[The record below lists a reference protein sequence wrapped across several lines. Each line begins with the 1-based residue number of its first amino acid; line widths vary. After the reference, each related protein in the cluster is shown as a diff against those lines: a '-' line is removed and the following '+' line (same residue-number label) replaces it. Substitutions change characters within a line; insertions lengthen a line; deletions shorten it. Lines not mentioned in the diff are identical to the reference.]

1 MTDNTNTPSPQP
13 INDAADVNQ
22 FELTSSFDIAHT
34 LRQLMNRREM
44 VAVYFNQGAQFTL
57 TTIIDVDVKK
67 QTFMIDQSGSADTN
81 RKLTQSERNIFVS
94 TPDGIKH
101 QFICGALRECKHDG
115 GNAFQAALPRS
126 LIKLQRREFFRIAT
140 PITNPLKCRIFDH
153 PTGKLEYPLHD
164 ISLGGLCFSLATPR
178 SDLQVLDQYHD
189 CSLDLPLFG
198 TLHFSLEI
206 RNTRTERQRNG
217 NSITFIGCQFHD
229 LTGARQNLLQK
240 YITQLQKEQL
250 NLTA

>member
-1 MTDNTNTPSPQP
+1 MTDNFNPPSPQL
-13 INDAADVNQ
+13 INDVTDVNQ

-57 TTIIDVDVKK
+57 TTIIDVDAKQ
-67 QTFMIDQSGSADTN
+67 QTFTIDQSGSADIN
-81 RKLTQSERNIFVS
+81 RKLAQSERNIFVS

-101 QFICGALRECKHDG
+101 QFVCGKLKECKHG
-115 GNAFQAALPRS
+115 GSSAFQTTLPQS

-153 PTGKLEYPLHD
+153 PAGKLEYPLHD

-178 SDLQVLDQYHD
+178 SDLQVMDKYRN

-206 RNTRTERQRNG
+206 RNTRAERQRNG
-217 NSITFIGCQFHD
+217 NTITFVGCQFHD
-229 LTGARQNLLQK
+229 LTGTQQNMLQK

-250 NLTA
+250 NRST